1 MENRDSKM
9 NQLRRFINNEQMIGV
24 KLLSDADL
32 GRSPLSNQTHIGL
45 SIKTLTFLRNGEIV
59 DDAHFIYKDICRSL
73 CCNFDMILREDG
85 RIDAPKIR
93 KGYVGDSIVDEIR
106 RLCYE
111 DPGYDWY
118 LVWLGKKK
126 KKLVFWLIREDSE
139 DYKMFAHFLSSKMKV
154 YSLFQKEYTFIT
166 DTIEKKLKT
175 FNFWKKIIEK

>member
-1 MENRDSKM
+1 
-9 NQLRRFINNEQMIGV
+9 
-24 KLLSDADL
+24 
-32 GRSPLSNQTHIGL
+32 
-45 SIKTLTFLRNGEIV
+45 
-59 DDAHFIYKDICRSL
+59 
-73 CCNFDMILREDG
+73 MILREDG

-118 LVWLGKKK
+118 LVWFGLQNQE
-126 KKLVFWLIREDSE
+126 LVFWLIREDSE